1 MYGSYV
7 TTTTTTTTTTTP
19 RTRPRVEIDAN
30 PVGYPFIFKAVG
42 PARAVVSVAKKFVEA
57 GIDVIIVCDN
67 QNKRHHSKRAT
78 ILRRGATE
86 RGKIQLVQKRIEL
99 TN

>member
-1 MYGSYV
+1 MRFNSIRHGPPIG
-7 TTTTTTTTTTTP
+7 TP
-19 RTRPRVEIDAN
+19 
-30 PVGYPFIFKAVG
+30 PFDVKFMKIYHRCMLVL
-42 PARAVVSVAKKFVEA
+42 VVSVAKKFVEA